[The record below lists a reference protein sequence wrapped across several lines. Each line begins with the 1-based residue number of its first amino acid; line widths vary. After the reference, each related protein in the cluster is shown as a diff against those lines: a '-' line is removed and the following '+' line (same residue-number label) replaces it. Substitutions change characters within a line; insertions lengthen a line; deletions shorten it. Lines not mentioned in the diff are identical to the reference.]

1 MSLDLKAPLAGYFE
15 ATNAHHPDE
24 VAALFSADGLV
35 HDQGQ
40 DYRGCDAIRNW
51 ADDTHRRF
59 MLRLSPS
66 DVLEE
71 GGVTMV
77 RTQVAGAFLGSPIHQ
92 WYRFKTSENAID
104 ELVIG

>member
-1 MSLDLKAPLAGYFE
+1 MSLELKTLLAGYFE

-24 VAALFSADGLV
+24 VAALFSANGLV

-40 DYRGCDAIRNW
+40 DYRGSDAIRNW
-51 ADDTHRRF
+51 AEDIHRKF
-59 MLRLSPS
+59 ALRLSPA

-71 GGVTMV
+71 GEITMV

-92 WYRFKTSENAID
+92 WYRFKTSENAIE